1 MELKMNM
8 KKLTAQLNKYK
19 YGILVLVIG
28 LLLMAMPS
36 FSANDRVTDVEQSE
50 IRNVTLEE
58 NLNNILSKVDG
69 AGRVEVLLAT
79 SAGEETIY
87 QTDESSNRGTDS
99 GSISEKTVTITDSA
113 REQTGLVRQ
122 VISPVYQGAVVICQ
136 GGDIPTVKLAIIDA
150 VSKITGLGVN
160 QISVLKMK

>member
-8 KKLTAQLNKYK
+8 KKLSAQLNKYK

-28 LLLMAMPS
+28 LLLMAVPS
-36 FSANDRVTDVEQSE
+36 FSENDTAMTVEQPE
-50 IRNVTLEE
+50 IRNVSLEE
-58 NLNNILSKVDG
+58 NLNNILSNVDG
-69 AGRVEVLLAT
+69 AGRVQVLLAT

-87 QTDESSNRGTDS
+87 QTDESSNHGADS
-99 GSISEKTVTITDSA
+99 GNISEKTVTITDSD